1 MISDNDLY
9 SLAIFFGSLAMLL
22 IVVYHFLEIN
32 ANKSDEEG
40 GILSK
45 GDIKTLSSSASVV
58 GQEDGIQKGGK
69 QQATGAAGRGGK

>member
-9 SLAIFFGSLAMLL
+9 SLAIFLGSFAMLL

-32 ANKSDEEG
+32 ANKSDDEG
-40 GILSK
+40 EILSK